1 MVRKLRVPLLALI
14 IIGVL
19 LLQVEFK
26 LIPTAA
32 ADGTLDRF
40 QERNRSYALS
50 PMWGNGIRQWS
61 EEIEAEAAASGLDP
75 DFIAAVILAESNGNY
90 NVVSRVGAVGLMGV
104 MPAGPGLEWRPSS
117 EALLKPEINLSW
129 GVAILTEIIRQS
141 GGDLVAALAAYSAGW
156 DNANSRI
163 PQGYASQVLDAY
175 GRAVAVR
182 SGVSPNIA
190 AEWTVAIE
198 IDRGHIPVEP
208 FLLSDKPV
216 SGMRKYGEH
225 VIYNYTDQRGKSYY
239 VRGFAVPLALV
250 VPIGTDSE
258 SSASDMVDRQL
269 LARLGMGE
277 AKIEHANARVI
288 QACLPSLSRLRGHL
302 ATRWFAPSS
311 CPSWHR

>member
-190 AEWTVAIE
+190 AE
-198 IDRGHIPVEP
+198 
-208 FLLSDKPV
+208 
-216 SGMRKYGEH
+216 
-225 VIYNYTDQRGKSYY
+225 
-239 VRGFAVPLALV
+239 
-250 VPIGTDSE
+250 
-258 SSASDMVDRQL
+258 
-269 LARLGMGE
+269 
-277 AKIEHANARVI
+277 
-288 QACLPSLSRLRGHL
+288 
-302 ATRWFAPSS
+302 
-311 CPSWHR
+311 